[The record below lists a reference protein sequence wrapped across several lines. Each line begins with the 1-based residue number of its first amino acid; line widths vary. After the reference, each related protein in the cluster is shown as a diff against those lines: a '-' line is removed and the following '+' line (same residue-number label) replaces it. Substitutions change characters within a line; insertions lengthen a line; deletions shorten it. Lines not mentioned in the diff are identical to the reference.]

1 MAPLSLAQYL
11 AQSAAGVGVLGAVVG
26 TSAAAAKNIKDHRD
40 GLIDTKDAL
49 YDTSKEGL
57 GAGVATAFSAVAAGL
72 VGGGVALSLGT
83 ALIAATGAK
92 YADHGQKWQGR
103 REYMFGFYGVIDLL
117 AILPFYLQMLFPGA
131 DMRALRILRLVRVL
145 KLSHYNSALEDL
157 FNAVKNE
164 ARSFIAALYLLTI
177 AIILTSSLMYY
188 AEGDTQPEHF
198 SSIPASMYWAI
209 ITLTTVG
216 FGDISPVTWI
226 GQVLATITAFIGVC
240 TVAML
245 TGIVAS
251 SFATQMARRRVVY
264 ESQLREA
271 YKDGV
276 LSDEEKKMLLKLRT
290 DFNLSEEQIKS
301 INQQVEDEI
310 KQSK

>member
-1 MAPLSLAQYL
+1 MEILEQATDKDRASKICDVFITTLVLCNILSVILESVSSLQAVYGQYFDL
-11 AQSAAGVGVLGAVVG
+11 FEFWSVMFFTLEYVL
-26 TSAAAAKNIKDHRD
+26 R
-40 GLIDTKDAL
+40 
-49 YDTSKEGL
+49 
-57 GAGVATAFSAVAAGL
+57 FW
-72 VGGGVALSLGT
+72 
-83 ALIAATGAK
+83 ATGAT
-92 YADHGQKWQGR
+92 YSDHGQKWRGR
-103 REYMFGFYGVIDLL
+103 REYMFGFYGVVDLL
-117 AILPFYLQMLFPGA
+117 AILPFYLQILFPGA

-164 ARSFIAALYLLTI
+164 ARSFIAALYLLSI

-301 INQQVEDEI
+301 ITQQVEDEI

>member
-1 MAPLSLAQYL
+1 
-11 AQSAAGVGVLGAVVG
+11 
-26 TSAAAAKNIKDHRD
+26 
-40 GLIDTKDAL
+40 
-49 YDTSKEGL
+49 
-57 GAGVATAFSAVAAGL
+57 
-72 VGGGVALSLGT
+72 
-83 ALIAATGAK
+83 
-92 YADHGQKWQGR
+92 
-103 REYMFGFYGVIDLL
+103 
-117 AILPFYLQMLFPGA
+117 
-131 DMRALRILRLVRVL
+131 VRVL

>member
-1 MAPLSLAQYL
+1 MKIIQFQRRLMEILEKATDRDKASKICDVFITTLVLCNILSVILESVSSLQAVYGEYFDL
-11 AQSAAGVGVLGAVVG
+11 FEFWSVMFFTLEYVL
-26 TSAAAAKNIKDHRD
+26 R
-40 GLIDTKDAL
+40 
-49 YDTSKEGL
+49 
-57 GAGVATAFSAVAAGL
+57 FW
-72 VGGGVALSLGT
+72 
-83 ALIAATGAK
+83 ATGAT
-92 YADHGQKWQGR
+92 YSDHGQKWRGR
-103 REYMFGFYGVIDLL
+103 REYMFGFYGVVDLL

-164 ARSFIAALYLLTI
+164 ARSFIAALYLLSI

-271 YKDGV
+271 YKDGI

-301 INQQVEDEI
+301 ITQQVEDEI

>member
-1 MAPLSLAQYL
+1 MKIIQFQRRLMEILEQATDRDRASKICDVFITTLVLCNILAIILESVSSLQAVYGQYFDL
-11 AQSAAGVGVLGAVVG
+11 FEFWSVMFFTLEYVL
-26 TSAAAAKNIKDHRD
+26 R
-40 GLIDTKDAL
+40 
-49 YDTSKEGL
+49 
-57 GAGVATAFSAVAAGL
+57 FW
-72 VGGGVALSLGT
+72 
-83 ALIAATGAK
+83 ATGAT
-92 YADHGQKWQGR
+92 YSDHGQKWRGR
-103 REYMFGFYGVIDLL
+103 REYIFGFYGVVDLL

-157 FNAVKNE
+157 FSAVKNE

-251 SFATQMARRRVVY
+251 SFATHMARRRVVY

-276 LSDEEKKMLLKLRT
+276 LSDEEKKMLLKLKT

-301 INQQVEDEI
+301 ITQQVEGEI

>member
-1 MAPLSLAQYL
+1 MEILEQATDRDKASKICDVFITTLVLCNILSVILESVSSLQAVYGEYFDL
-11 AQSAAGVGVLGAVVG
+11 FEFWSVMFFTLEYVL
-26 TSAAAAKNIKDHRD
+26 R
-40 GLIDTKDAL
+40 
-49 YDTSKEGL
+49 
-57 GAGVATAFSAVAAGL
+57 FW
-72 VGGGVALSLGT
+72 
-83 ALIAATGAK
+83 ATGAT
-92 YADHGQKWQGR
+92 YSDHGQKWRGR
-103 REYMFGFYGVIDLL
+103 REYIFGFYGVIDLL

-188 AEGDTQPEHF
+188 AEGDTQPDHF

>member
-1 MAPLSLAQYL
+1 MKIIQFQRRLMEILEQATDRDKASKICDVFITTLVLCNILSVILESVSSLQAVYGEYFDL
-11 AQSAAGVGVLGAVVG
+11 FEFWSVMFFTLEYVL
-26 TSAAAAKNIKDHRD
+26 R
-40 GLIDTKDAL
+40 
-49 YDTSKEGL
+49 
-57 GAGVATAFSAVAAGL
+57 FW
-72 VGGGVALSLGT
+72 
-83 ALIAATGAK
+83 ATGAK

-103 REYMFGFYGVIDLL
+103 REYMFGFYGVVDLL

>member
-1 MAPLSLAQYL
+1 MKIIQFQRRLMEILEQATDKDRASKICDVFITTLVLCNILSVILESVSSLQAVYGEYFDL
-11 AQSAAGVGVLGAVVG
+11 FEFWSVMFFTLEYVL
-26 TSAAAAKNIKDHRD
+26 S
-40 GLIDTKDAL
+40 
-49 YDTSKEGL
+49 
-57 GAGVATAFSAVAAGL
+57 FW
-72 VGGGVALSLGT
+72 
-83 ALIAATGAK
+83 ATGAT
-92 YADHGQKWQGR
+92 YSDHGQKWRGR
-103 REYMFGFYGVIDLL
+103 REYIFGFYGVIDLL

>member
-1 MAPLSLAQYL
+1 MKIIQFQRRLMEILEQATDKDRASKICDVFITTLVLCNILSVILESVSSLQAVYGQYFDL
-11 AQSAAGVGVLGAVVG
+11 FEFWSVMFFTLEYVL
-26 TSAAAAKNIKDHRD
+26 R
-40 GLIDTKDAL
+40 
-49 YDTSKEGL
+49 
-57 GAGVATAFSAVAAGL
+57 FW
-72 VGGGVALSLGT
+72 
-83 ALIAATGAK
+83 ATGAK

-103 REYMFGFYGVIDLL
+103 REYMFGFYGVVDLL

-276 LSDEEKKMLLKLRT
+276 LSDEEKKMLLKLKT

-301 INQQVEDEI
+301 ITQQVEGEI

>member
-1 MAPLSLAQYL
+1 MEILEQATDKDRASKICDVFITTLVLCNILSVILESVSSLQAVYGQYFDL
-11 AQSAAGVGVLGAVVG
+11 FEFWSVMFFTLEYVL
-26 TSAAAAKNIKDHRD
+26 R
-40 GLIDTKDAL
+40 
-49 YDTSKEGL
+49 
-57 GAGVATAFSAVAAGL
+57 FW
-72 VGGGVALSLGT
+72 
-83 ALIAATGAK
+83 ATGAK

-103 REYMFGFYGVIDLL
+103 REYMFGFYGVVDLL

-301 INQQVEDEI
+301 ITQQVEDEI

>member
-1 MAPLSLAQYL
+1 MKIIQFQRRLMEILEQATDKDRASKICDVFITTLVLCNILSVILESVSSLQAVYGQYFDL
-11 AQSAAGVGVLGAVVG
+11 FEFWSVMFFTLEYVL
-26 TSAAAAKNIKDHRD
+26 R
-40 GLIDTKDAL
+40 
-49 YDTSKEGL
+49 
-57 GAGVATAFSAVAAGL
+57 FW
-72 VGGGVALSLGT
+72 
-83 ALIAATGAK
+83 ATGAK

>member
-1 MAPLSLAQYL
+1 MEILEQATDQDRASKTCDIFITTLVLCNILAVILESVSAIQTAYAQYFDL
-11 AQSAAGVGVLGAVVG
+11 FEFWSVMFFTLEYILRLWA
-26 TSAAAAKNIKDHRD
+26 N
-40 GLIDTKDAL
+40 
-49 YDTSKEGL
+49 
-57 GAGVATAFSAVAAGL
+57 
-72 VGGGVALSLGT
+72 
-83 ALIAATGAK
+83 GAK
-92 YADHGQKWQGR
+92 YSDHGQSWRGR
-103 REYMFGFYGVIDLL
+103 REYIFGFYGLIDLL
-117 AILPFYLQMLFPGA
+117 AILPFYLQILFPGA

-157 FNAVKNE
+157 FSAVKNE
-164 ARSFIAALYLLTI
+164 ARSFIAALYLLAI

-198 SSIPASMYWAI
+198 SSIPAAMYWAI

-251 SFATQMARRRVVY
+251 SFATQMARRKVIY

-276 LSDEEKKMLLKLRT
+276 LSDEEKNVLLQLKK
-290 DFNLSEEQIKS
+290 DFNLTEDQIKS
-301 INQQVEDEI
+301 ITERVEDEI
-310 KQSK
+310 TKSE

>member
-1 MAPLSLAQYL
+1 MKIIQFQRRLMEILEQATDKDRASKICDVFITTLVLCNILSVILESVSSLQAVYGQYFAL
-11 AQSAAGVGVLGAVVG
+11 FEFWSVMFFTLEYVL
-26 TSAAAAKNIKDHRD
+26 R
-40 GLIDTKDAL
+40 
-49 YDTSKEGL
+49 
-57 GAGVATAFSAVAAGL
+57 FW
-72 VGGGVALSLGT
+72 
-83 ALIAATGAK
+83 ATGAK

-103 REYMFGFYGVIDLL
+103 REYMFGFYGVVDLL

>member
-1 MAPLSLAQYL
+1 MKIIQFQRRLMEILEQATDRDKASKICDVFITTLVLCNILSVILESVSSLQAVYGEYFDL
-11 AQSAAGVGVLGAVVG
+11 FEFWSVMFFTLEYVL
-26 TSAAAAKNIKDHRD
+26 R
-40 GLIDTKDAL
+40 
-49 YDTSKEGL
+49 
-57 GAGVATAFSAVAAGL
+57 FW
-72 VGGGVALSLGT
+72 
-83 ALIAATGAK
+83 ATGAT
-92 YADHGQKWQGR
+92 YSDHGQKWRGR
-103 REYMFGFYGVIDLL
+103 REYIFGFYGVIDLL

>member
-1 MAPLSLAQYL
+1 MKIIQFQRRLMEILEQATDKDRASKICDVFITTLVLCNILSVILESVSSLQAVYGQYFDL
-11 AQSAAGVGVLGAVVG
+11 FEFWSVMFFTLEYVL
-26 TSAAAAKNIKDHRD
+26 R
-40 GLIDTKDAL
+40 
-49 YDTSKEGL
+49 
-57 GAGVATAFSAVAAGL
+57 FW
-72 VGGGVALSLGT
+72 
-83 ALIAATGAK
+83 ATGAK
-92 YADHGQKWQGR
+92 YADHSQKWRGR
-103 REYMFGFYGVIDLL
+103 REYIFGFYGIVDLL

-198 SSIPASMYWAI
+198 SSIPASLYWAI

-301 INQQVEDEI
+301 ITQQVEDEI

>member
-1 MAPLSLAQYL
+1 MSYAFGQRV
-11 AQSAAGVGVLGAVVG
+11 QSMLTTV
-26 TSAAAAKNIKDHRD
+26 KNGR
-40 GLIDTKDAL
+40 
-49 YDTSKEGL
+49 
-57 GAGVATAFSAVAAGL
+57 
-72 VGGGVALSLGT
+72 
-83 ALIAATGAK
+83 
-92 YADHGQKWQGR
+92 GR

>member
-1 MAPLSLAQYL
+1 VYGEYFDLFEFWSVMFFTLEY
-11 AQSAAGVGVLGAVVG
+11 VL
-26 TSAAAAKNIKDHRD
+26 R
-40 GLIDTKDAL
+40 
-49 YDTSKEGL
+49 
-57 GAGVATAFSAVAAGL
+57 FW
-72 VGGGVALSLGT
+72 
-83 ALIAATGAK
+83 ATGAT
-92 YADHGQKWQGR
+92 YSDHGQKWRGR
-103 REYMFGFYGVIDLL
+103 REYMFGFYGVVDLL

-271 YKDGV
+271 YKDGI

>member
-1 MAPLSLAQYL
+1 MKIIQFQRRLMEILEQATDRDKASKICDVFITTLVLCNILSVILESVSSLQAVYGEYFDL
-11 AQSAAGVGVLGAVVG
+11 FEFWSVMFFTLEYVL
-26 TSAAAAKNIKDHRD
+26 R
-40 GLIDTKDAL
+40 
-49 YDTSKEGL
+49 
-57 GAGVATAFSAVAAGL
+57 FW
-72 VGGGVALSLGT
+72 
-83 ALIAATGAK
+83 ATGAT
-92 YADHGQKWQGR
+92 YSDHGQKWRGR
-103 REYMFGFYGVIDLL
+103 REYIFGFYGVIDLL

-276 LSDEEKKMLLKLRT
+276 LSDEEKKMLLKLKT

-301 INQQVEDEI
+301 ITQQVEGEI

>member
-1 MAPLSLAQYL
+1 MKIIQFQRRLMEILEQATDKDRASKICDVFITTLVLCNILSVILESVSSLQAVYGQYFDL
-11 AQSAAGVGVLGAVVG
+11 FEFWSVMFFTLEYVL
-26 TSAAAAKNIKDHRD
+26 R
-40 GLIDTKDAL
+40 
-49 YDTSKEGL
+49 
-57 GAGVATAFSAVAAGL
+57 FW
-72 VGGGVALSLGT
+72 
-83 ALIAATGAK
+83 ATGAT
-92 YADHGQKWQGR
+92 YSDHGQKWRGR
-103 REYMFGFYGVIDLL
+103 REYMFGFYGVVDLL

-301 INQQVEDEI
+301 ITEQVEDEI

>member
-1 MAPLSLAQYL
+1 MKIIQFQRRLMEILEQATDKDRASKLCDVFITTLVLCNILAIILESVSSLQAVYGQYFDL
-11 AQSAAGVGVLGAVVG
+11 FEFWSVMFFTLEYVL
-26 TSAAAAKNIKDHRD
+26 R
-40 GLIDTKDAL
+40 
-49 YDTSKEGL
+49 
-57 GAGVATAFSAVAAGL
+57 FW
-72 VGGGVALSLGT
+72 
-83 ALIAATGAK
+83 ATGAK

>member
-1 MAPLSLAQYL
+1 MEILEQATDKDRASKICDVFITTLVLCNTLSVILESVSSLQAVYGQYFDL
-11 AQSAAGVGVLGAVVG
+11 FEFWSVMFFTLEYVL
-26 TSAAAAKNIKDHRD
+26 R
-40 GLIDTKDAL
+40 
-49 YDTSKEGL
+49 
-57 GAGVATAFSAVAAGL
+57 FW
-72 VGGGVALSLGT
+72 
-83 ALIAATGAK
+83 ATGAK
-92 YADHGQKWQGR
+92 YSDHGQQWRGR
-103 REYMFGFYGVIDLL
+103 REYMFGFYGVVDLL
-117 AILPFYLQMLFPGA
+117 AILPFYLQILFPGA

-164 ARSFIAALYLLTI
+164 ARSFIAALYLLSI

-301 INQQVEDEI
+301 ITQQVEDEI

>member
-1 MAPLSLAQYL
+1 MKIIQFQRRLMEILEQATDRDRASKICDVFITTLVLCNILAIILESVSSLQAVYGQYFDL
-11 AQSAAGVGVLGAVVG
+11 FEFWSVMFFTLEYVL
-26 TSAAAAKNIKDHRD
+26 R
-40 GLIDTKDAL
+40 
-49 YDTSKEGL
+49 
-57 GAGVATAFSAVAAGL
+57 FW
-72 VGGGVALSLGT
+72 
-83 ALIAATGAK
+83 ATGAK

>member
-1 MAPLSLAQYL
+1 MKIIQFQRRLMEILEQATDRDNASKICDVFITTLVLCNILSVILESVSSLQAVYGEYFDL
-11 AQSAAGVGVLGAVVG
+11 FEFWSVMFFTLEYVL
-26 TSAAAAKNIKDHRD
+26 R
-40 GLIDTKDAL
+40 
-49 YDTSKEGL
+49 
-57 GAGVATAFSAVAAGL
+57 FW
-72 VGGGVALSLGT
+72 
-83 ALIAATGAK
+83 ATGAT
-92 YADHGQKWQGR
+92 YSDHGQKWRGR
-103 REYMFGFYGVIDLL
+103 REYMFGFYGVVDLL

-164 ARSFIAALYLLTI
+164 ARSFIAALYLLSI

-271 YKDGV
+271 YKDGI
-276 LSDEEKKMLLKLRT
+276 LSDEEKKTLLKLRT

-301 INQQVEDEI
+301 ITQQVEDEI

>member
-1 MAPLSLAQYL
+1 MKIIQFQRRLMEILEQATDRDKASKICDVFITTLVLCNILSVILESVSSLQAVYGQYFDL
-11 AQSAAGVGVLGAVVG
+11 FEFWSVMFFTLEYVL
-26 TSAAAAKNIKDHRD
+26 R
-40 GLIDTKDAL
+40 
-49 YDTSKEGL
+49 
-57 GAGVATAFSAVAAGL
+57 FW
-72 VGGGVALSLGT
+72 
-83 ALIAATGAK
+83 ATGAK